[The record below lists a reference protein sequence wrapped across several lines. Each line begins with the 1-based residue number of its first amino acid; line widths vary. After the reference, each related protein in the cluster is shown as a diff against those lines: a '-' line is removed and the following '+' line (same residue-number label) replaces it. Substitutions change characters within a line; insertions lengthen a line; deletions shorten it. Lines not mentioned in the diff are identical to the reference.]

1 MLCLRANCI
10 AVLRKG
16 CLFKMAPSVQCLPVL
31 ITQVWKI
38 KSWALLG
45 TLQGLLMSTNSEA
58 AVKAQMVSGR
68 LFLATNRLT
77 RTPYRSR
84 IQYQVYS
91 CASSCSALLSRV
103 TRHVFKAEAK
113 GKLRKL
119 LTVFLLFLF
128 ADLCSSGWRAWAFDM
143 QNDSKVKMSTLPGL
157 WHRHQKP
164 QRCVSSLLQFA
175 HHCWPDLQQNPESN
189 GELGPQQLHRKR
201 MVSFSFI

>member
-1 MLCLRANCI
+1 
-10 AVLRKG
+10 
-16 CLFKMAPSVQCLPVL
+16 
-31 ITQVWKI
+31 
-38 KSWALLG
+38 
-45 TLQGLLMSTNSEA
+45 MSTNSEA

-91 CASSCSALLSRV
+91 CAFSCSALLSRV

-128 ADLCSSGWRAWAFDM
+128 ADLCSSG
-143 QNDSKVKMSTLPGL
+143 
-157 WHRHQKP
+157 
-164 QRCVSSLLQFA
+164 
-175 HHCWPDLQQNPESN
+175 
-189 GELGPQQLHRKR
+189 
-201 MVSFSFI
+201 